1 MQSNK
6 YKQLNK
12 DENFLNDKYLKRFE
26 TLQVY
31 TNQMEILS
39 AEKKIEE
46 IKKEIK
52 RIESREVPSEKF
64 NV

>member
-1 MQSNK
+1 M
-6 YKQLNK
+6 NK

-52 RIESREVPSEKF
+52 RIESGEILRWKVQWEVR
-64 NV
+64 